1 MTRPPVITFANQ
13 KGGVGK
19 TTLTVSVT
27 AELSRRGLR
36 ALVIDLDPQANATAW
51 LVPEIAEPTPAARTS
66 SDVLY
71 SATEPG
77 ALASA
82 IIATSWPGVDLVP
95 AELELAGREADRVA
109 SPDLRLRK
117 VLRGADLSVYD
128 LVVIDTNPSLGP
140 LLMNALNASDF
151 AVVVTDAE
159 RFGVN
164 GVAQVMRTL
173 DVVMED
179 SNRGLQLAGIV
190 VNKFDS
196 RTAEHV
202 GRWNE
207 LVEAYGGSVWARI
220 PHRAAAASAASASV
234 PIHRMRSGDT
244 LLVDAVTELT
254 GSLLELKA
262 GAW

>member
-1 MTRPPVITFANQ
+1 MTRPAVITFANQ

-19 TTLTVSVT
+19 TTLTVSVA
-27 AELSRRGLR
+27 AELSRRGKR
-36 ALVIDLDPQANATAW
+36 VLVIDLDPQCNATAW
-51 LVPEIAEPTPAARTS
+51 LVPGLAEPTPAERTS

-71 SATEPG
+71 SAQQEG
-77 ALASA
+77 ALEAA
-82 IIATSWPGVDLVP
+82 IVTTTWPGVDLVP

-117 VLRGADLSVYD
+117 ALRGVDLSRYD

-151 AVVVTDAE
+151 ALVVTDAE
-159 RFGVN
+159 RFGAN

-173 DVVMED
+173 NVVMED
-179 SNRGLQLAGIV
+179 SNQGLQLAGIV
-190 VNKFDS
+190 VNKFDV
-196 RTAEHV
+196 RTAEHI

-207 LVEAYGGSVWARI
+207 LVETYGGAVWARV
-220 PHRAAAASAASASV
+220 PHRAAAASAASSSV
-234 PIHRMRSGDT
+234 PVHHVRSGDSA
-244 LLVDAVTELT
+244 LVDSVEQLT
-254 GSLLELKA
+254 NRLVELKA